1 MVPVA
6 EQRAE
11 NVSGV
16 LEPIIDGD
24 HRAAMTAGRIFQHF
38 QLGRLMYGGPMLK
51 VRRRQAG
58 RSIIG
63 TRGSGGGQL
72 ARRCAYRGSS
82 VAAMDRTLPAR
93 VFR

>member
-38 QLGRLMYGGPMLK
+38 QLGRLGAGAIPAELF
-51 VRRRQAG
+51 RQLVPRDIGRNGRHHRGALHGSHERNAG
-58 RSIIG
+58 LPG
-63 TRGSGGGQL
+63 
-72 ARRCAYRGSS
+72 
-82 VAAMDRTLPAR
+82 RTHDVL
-93 VFR
+93 FQG